1 MDLKKKLLENTET
14 LIAKVDQVPDSQFNT
29 KPGGAEDSW
38 SVADVVEHL
47 YRSEFGIPKLFTG
60 KTEAVADRAPD
71 AYLEDMRKRFLESD
85 KKMKAS
91 GIILPE
97 KGEKPKETLISKFRK
112 NRLEIAKLTG
122 ELNLEAL
129 CLSFKHPIYG
139 YLTRLEWVHFN
150 IIHTQRHM
158 RQIERIKSQIN

>member
-1 MDLKKKLLENTET
+1 MDLKKKLLENTEA
-14 LIAKVDQVPDSQFNT
+14 LIAKVDQVSDSQFNT

-60 KTEAVADRAPD
+60 KTEAVVDRAPD
-71 AYLEDMRKRFLESD
+71 AYLEVMRKRFLESD

-91 GIILPE
+91 DITLPT
-97 KGEKPKETLISKFRK
+97 KGKKPKEALISKFRK
-112 NRLEIAKLTG
+112 NRRKIAELTG
-122 ELNLEAL
+122 ELTPEAL
-129 CLSFKHPIYG
+129 CLLFEHPIYG

-150 IIHTQRHM
+150 IIHAQRHM

>member
-1 MDLKKKLLENTET
+1 MDLKKELSENTET
-14 LIAKVDQVPDSQFNT
+14 LIAMIDQVPDSRFNT
-29 KPGGAEDSW
+29 KSGGAEDSW

-60 KTEAVADRAPD
+60 KTEVVADREPD
-71 AYLEDMRKRFLESD
+71 AYIETMRKRFLESGE
-85 KKMKAS
+85 KMKAS
-91 GIILPE
+91 DITLPT
-97 KGEKPKETLISKFRK
+97 KGEKPKEELISKFQK
-112 NRLEIAKLTG
+112 NRLKIAELTG
-122 ELNLEAL
+122 ELTPEAL
-129 CLSFKHPIYG
+129 CLLFEHPIYG